1 MRKWAEGEALP
12 TSSRMPQVA
21 AVLGV
26 RRAWLH
32 EEPMRP
38 LASGVAGQKRSHAIN
53 PEQKL
58 MLSREE
64 TKLLLQYR
72 NLFPRQK
79 DAVQE
84 IVALSIETSKRRRA

>member
-1 MRKWAEGEALP
+1 
-12 TSSRMPQVA
+12 
-21 AVLGV
+21 
-26 RRAWLH
+26 
-32 EEPMRP
+32 
-38 LASGVAGQKRSHAIN
+38 
-53 PEQKL
+53 